1 MYYGALKK
9 TDIANGPGVRVSLFV
24 SGCTHQCRECFNPE
38 TWNFTY
44 GKEYTDRV
52 RKEILEALSPDYIQ
66 GLTVLGGEPF
76 EPENQRGLLALYRDM
91 RARYPKKNIW
101 VYTGYTLERD
111 LLQESR
117 ARIDIT
123 DEILSMINVLVDGEF
138 ILEKKN
144 ISLKFRVGERLAV
157 VGENGSGK
165 TTFIKLLC
173 RLYDPT
179 EGVILLNGI
188 DIRKYNYREYLSV
201 FSVVFQDFQL
211 LSVSLG
217 ENVAAGSRDGKGTLS
232 FGGRRLRHSGKEGG
246 YDRDRVLDCVR
257 MAGLSRWL
265 DAQPEG
271 LDTILYRDLDEKG
284 VKISGGEAQ
293 KAAIARSLYHNAPFV
308 ILDEPT
314 AALDPEAEYEIYT
327 KFNEIVG
334 DRTAVYISHR
344 LSSCRFCDEIIVF
357 GGGEILQKGSHEELL
372 RDEEGKYV
380 KLWNAQAQYYRKG

>member
-117 ARIDIT
+117 ARIEIT

-144 ISLKFRVGERLAV
+144 ISLKFRGSENQRLIHLPRTLREGRTV
-157 VGENGSGK
+157 V
-165 TTFIKLLC
+165 LM
-173 RLYDPT
+173 D
-179 EGVILLNGI
+179 
-188 DIRKYNYREYLSV
+188 
-201 FSVVFQDFQL
+201 
-211 LSVSLG
+211 
-217 ENVAAGSRDGKGTLS
+217 
-232 FGGRRLRHSGKEGG
+232 
-246 YDRDRVLDCVR
+246 
-257 MAGLSRWL
+257 
-265 DAQPEG
+265 
-271 LDTILYRDLDEKG
+271 
-284 VKISGGEAQ
+284 
-293 KAAIARSLYHNAPFV
+293 
-308 ILDEPT
+308 
-314 AALDPEAEYEIYT
+314 
-327 KFNEIVG
+327 
-334 DRTAVYISHR
+334 
-344 LSSCRFCDEIIVF
+344 DEI
-357 GGGEILQKGSHEELL
+357 
-372 RDEEGKYV
+372 
-380 KLWNAQAQYYRKG
+380 